1 MWTPMLVIGWPG
13 PGELLIIFAIVLLLF
28 GGSKLPQVARSMGQ
42 AMRAFKEEA
51 HKLKSEIELEA
62 EPQTPKPKE
71 TAPSGTSPSSTPKE
85 PVAQAQGPSTGRAET
100 AEQKGSG

>member
-1 MWTPMLVIGWPG
+1 MWTPTLVIGWPG

-62 EPQTPKPKE
+62 EPETSKE
-71 TAPSGTSPSSTPKE
+71 TAKSETTKTKKE
-85 PVAQAQGPSTGRAET
+85 PVAQAQGQPSDKPGAS
-100 AEQKGSG
+100 EQKSTS

>member
-1 MWTPMLVIGWPG
+1 MWTPTGAIGWPG

-51 HKLKSEIELEA
+51 NKLKSEIELEA
-62 EPQTPKPKE
+62 EPEQKGKS
-71 TAPSGTSPSSTPKE
+71 A
-85 PVAQAQGPSTGRAET
+85 PSTGRKESSVSASAAAEKPQPEPEPEPE
-100 AEQKGSG
+100 AAGQKRSG

>member
-1 MWTPMLVIGWPG
+1 MWTPTMVIGWPG

-62 EPQTPKPKE
+62 EPETSKE
-71 TAPSGTSPSSTPKE
+71 EAKKE
-85 PVAQAQGPSTGRAET
+85 PVAQAQGPSTGKAET
-100 AEQKGSG
+100 SEQKSSG

>member
-1 MWTPMLVIGWPG
+1 MWTPTLVIGWPG

-51 HKLKSEIELEA
+51 NKLKSEIELEA
-62 EPQTPKPKE
+62 EPEAPKSEGAQTTK
-71 TAPSGTSPSSTPKE
+71 KE
-85 PVAQAQGPSTGRAET
+85 PVAQAQGSSASAGQPEAS
-100 AEQKGSG
+100 EQKSSR

>member
-1 MWTPMLVIGWPG
+1 MWTPTLVIGWPG

-51 HKLKSEIELEA
+51 NKLKSEIELEA
-62 EPQTPKPKE
+62 EPE
-71 TAPSGTSPSSTPKE
+71 TSKKTTETTEKKE
-85 PVAQAQGPSTGRAET
+85 PVAQGSSASAGQPEAS
-100 AEQKGSG
+100 EQKSSR